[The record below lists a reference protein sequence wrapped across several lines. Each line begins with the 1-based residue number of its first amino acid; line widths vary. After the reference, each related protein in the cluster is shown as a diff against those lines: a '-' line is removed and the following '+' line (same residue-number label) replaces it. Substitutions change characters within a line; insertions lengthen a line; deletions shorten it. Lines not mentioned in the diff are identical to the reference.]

1 MRPSAELISTVTKEE
16 IHGQE
21 INRLLQLLVEGHGTA
36 SGIPLV
42 DSLTLSRA
50 TERVDLVS
58 TKKCEILRLRSN
70 QVEKFM
76 FKEVEHLVQNLQED
90 EDTKQLLLICPKER
104 KWRATKS
111 ARFSMRT
118 ILTAVVMLA
127 THNKSIHF
135 FQLPGEMLASP
146 PEKHQRR

>member
-1 MRPSAELISTVTKEE
+1 VTKEE

-76 FKEVEHLVQNLQED
+76 FKEVEHLV
-90 EDTKQLLLICPKER
+90 
-104 KWRATKS
+104 
-111 ARFSMRT
+111 
-118 ILTAVVMLA
+118 
-127 THNKSIHF
+127 
-135 FQLPGEMLASP
+135 
-146 PEKHQRR
+146 

>member
-1 MRPSAELISTVTKEE
+1 M
-16 IHGQE
+16 
-21 INRLLQLLVEGHGTA
+21 QLLVEGHGTA

-90 EDTKQLLLICPKER
+90 EDTKQLLLAVSER
-104 KWRATKS
+104 KEMASDES